1 MLDGEPIV
9 VIATGF
15 KRSSANP
22 KTGDMLR
29 TWILRRD
36 VAPFAAIHNGAD
48 VSRAFD
54 GPEWLF
60 AAMYS
65 NCCGVEQEIE
75 QRRDDLEEEMTMLE
89 ERQTQVLPEKD

>member
-1 MLDGEPIV
+1 MPCGSASRRKKLPRLY
-9 VIATGF
+9 A
-15 KRSSANP
+15 SANSCS
-22 KTGDMLR
+22 R
-29 TWILRRD
+29 TWLVPRLVV
-36 VAPFAAIHNGAD
+36 VAVYAQREKVVDAL
-48 VSRAFD
+48 SRAFD